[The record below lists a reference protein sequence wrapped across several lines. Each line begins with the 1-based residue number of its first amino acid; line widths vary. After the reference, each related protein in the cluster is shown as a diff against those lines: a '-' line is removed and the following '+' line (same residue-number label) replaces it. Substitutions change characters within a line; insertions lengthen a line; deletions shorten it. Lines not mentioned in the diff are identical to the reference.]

1 MNFKT
6 TFFFP
11 IILLITLLA
20 CGSSND
26 NQSTESE
33 VSQDTTSENKEGNE
47 NTASISHETWD
58 ALLQKHVSEDG
69 TVNYKGFQEEEAQLN
84 EYLEL
89 LSQGIPEGTKEE
101 TMVYWVNAYNA
112 FTVRLILDNYPL
124 KSIMDIN
131 EGKAWDLDFI
141 TINGEKYTLNQIEK
155 EILLVDYF
163 DARLHFILVCA
174 AKSCPK
180 LLNKAY
186 TVENLE
192 VEMENQSKY
201 FLNNTAK
208 NKIEADKAQV
218 SQLFNWYQTD
228 FTKNGTVV
236 EFLNQYANTKINE
249 GVELEF
255 LEYDWSLNE

>member
-6 TFFFP
+6 TFFFS
-11 IILLITLLA
+11 IIFLLSLVA
-20 CGSSND
+20 CGS
-26 NQSTESE
+26 
-33 VSQDTTSENKEGNE
+33 GNE
-47 NTASISHETWD
+47 TQNTEGETTQDSTTEEGQENESNTAFSHQNWD

-69 TVNYKGFQEEEAQLN
+69 VVNYKGFQEDEAQLN

-89 LSQGIPEGTKEE
+89 LSQGIPEGSKEE

-112 FTVRLILDNYPL
+112 FTIRLILDNYPL

-131 EGKAWDLDFI
+131 DGKAWDLDFI
-141 TINGEKYTLNQIEK
+141 TINDEKYTLNQIEK
-155 EILLVDYF
+155 EILLVDFF

-192 VEMENQSKY
+192 TEMENQSKY
-201 FLNNTAK
+201 FLNNADK
-208 NKIEADKAQV
+208 NKIEAEKAQV
-218 SQLFNWYQTD
+218 SQLFNWYQSD
-228 FTKNGTVV
+228 FTKDGTVI